1 MDNNINTG
9 NETESIVNTI
19 GATEKANSIPM
30 VALRGKVILPN
41 VGTSFDVGRI
51 KSLAA
56 VNAAVDEK
64 SLLFVSAQKDGAVED
79 PSADDVFQIGCVC
92 RIKHITKMPGE
103 NIRVSVDALYRAE
116 IVAMAD
122 ETEYFRAETAEL
134 MPTENDPIETES
146 YFRFVKGELQNY
158 FKLLGAKGD
167 KDLLYTLLAVDDAD
181 KFVNA
186 ATYNMKFKEGQKQEI
201 LEIRDVKERLVLF
214 YKRLTDEAEIVKT
227 EKIIADK
234 VKASV
239 EKSQKEFYLRE
250 QLKAIHSELGDDEDE
265 RKELEKRID
274 EKKLPKE
281 VDEKVRKE
289 LFRMGKMSPN
299 SPDYTVL
306 STYLDWVLDL
316 PFNEESKDR
325 DSLKDAEKI
334 LDEDHYGLEKVKER
348 IVEYLAVMKLTGKV
362 GGSIL
367 CLYGPP
373 GVGKTSVA
381 KSVARALDRKFVR
394 MSLGGV
400 RDEAEIRGHRKT
412 YIGAMPGRIMYAMKE
427 AGTINPVILLDEVD
441 KISGDLRG
449 DPASALL
456 EVLDPA
462 QNSTFRD
469 RYLEIPYDL
478 SKVLFITTANSL
490 DTIPAPLL
498 DRMEVISLS
507 GYTRQEKYE
516 IARRYLVPKKLKE
529 TGLGEEKVSFEEN
542 AIYELID
549 GYTREAGVRNLER
562 EIESVCRKEA
572 KLFAEGKKTR
582 KQKISDEKVN
592 ELLGARLYSLTDEL
606 RGDETGACT
615 GLAWTAVG
623 GTTLTVE
630 VALMDEGKGVLS
642 LTGKLGDV
650 MQESAKIALSYVR
663 LHAKEFGIDPARFEK
678 TDVHVHVPEGATPK
692 DGPSAGVTLATAIV
706 SAFTGRKVR
715 GDVAMT
721 GEITLRGKVLPI
733 GGLKEKS
740 LAAYRLGI
748 RNVIIPKGNVKDLDE
763 IPKAIREEI
772 AFIPVERVEEVFR
785 NALR

>member
-1 MDNNINTG
+1 
-9 NETESIVNTI
+9 
-19 GATEKANSIPM
+19 
-30 VALRGKVILPN
+30 
-41 VGTSFDVGRI
+41 
-51 KSLAA
+51 
-56 VNAAVDEK
+56 
-64 SLLFVSAQKDGAVED
+64 
-79 PSADDVFQIGCVC
+79 
-92 RIKHITKMPGE
+92 
-103 NIRVSVDALYRAE
+103 
-116 IVAMAD
+116 
-122 ETEYFRAETAEL
+122 
-134 MPTENDPIETES
+134 
-146 YFRFVKGELQNY
+146 
-158 FKLLGAKGD
+158 
-167 KDLLYTLLAVDDAD
+167 
-181 KFVNA
+181 
-186 ATYNMKFKEGQKQEI
+186 
-201 LEIRDVKERLVLF
+201 
-214 YKRLTDEAEIVKT
+214 
-227 EKIIADK
+227 
-234 VKASV
+234 
-239 EKSQKEFYLRE
+239 
-250 QLKAIHSELGDDEDE
+250 
-265 RKELEKRID
+265 
-274 EKKLPKE
+274 
-281 VDEKVRKE
+281 
-289 LFRMGKMSPN
+289 
-299 SPDYTVL
+299 
-306 STYLDWVLDL
+306 
-316 PFNEESKDR
+316 
-325 DSLKDAEKI
+325 
-334 LDEDHYGLEKVKER
+334 
-348 IVEYLAVMKLTGKV
+348 
-362 GGSIL
+362 
-367 CLYGPP
+367 
-373 GVGKTSVA
+373 
-381 KSVARALDRKFVR
+381 
-394 MSLGGV
+394 
-400 RDEAEIRGHRKT
+400 
-412 YIGAMPGRIMYAMKE
+412 MPGRIMYAMKE

-462 QNSTFRD
+462 QNSAFRD

-529 TGLGEEKVSFEEN
+529 TGLGEEKVVFEEN

-572 KLFAEGKKTR
+572 KLFAEGKRNR
-582 KQKISDEKVN
+582 KQKISGEKVN

-606 RGDETGACT
+606 RGDEIGACT

-763 IPKAIREEI
+763 IPKTIREEI